1 MLTRLGSY
9 QLNQPVGDVPD
20 LIEFDPEQYA
30 LFEMAGVKRLLRDE
44 RIYNGHD
51 INFLDSVWNTVIGA
65 SDGKIYKVSIQNM
78 SPDKAASA
86 ALFRATLTHLRQQMG
101 GFTTHPWFTKRYI
114 WDDIEGNVLLNQ
126 VSKMGIASINLFLTS
141 SAIRS
146 QVGAQL
152 RQVL

>member
-20 LIEFDPEQYA
+20 LIEFDSEQYA

-65 SDGKIYKVSIQNM
+65 SEDKIYKVSIQNM
-78 SPDKAASA
+78 NLDKAAAA

-101 GFTTHPWFTKRYI
+101 RFTRHPWFSSRYI

-126 VSKMGIASINLFLTS
+126 VNKMGMTSINLFLTS

-146 QVGAQL
+146 QAGAQL
-152 RQVL
+152 